1 MKNWYKKPVT
11 KGFLLLIAH
20 IMAVSAILGMV
31 IIINFSGTI
40 ANGNFLQTSGKPYE
54 ESVSFKNMIYNA
66 TWEVMEDIAMKN
78 NFESDGK
85 YNPNKLVD
93 VIDLAKNGQ
102 INGENESGLA
112 YELEDLVNWSS
123 EYMDEGADYADNYVV
138 VCKKPD
144 GTYYYY
150 YMSEF
155 RTLIED
161 GKLKVE
167 LENGNVST
175 FLNELESGYYT
186 SGYYTDLTIRNADG
200 EELYTDCW
208 TFNGAVK
215 EKYTP
220 VDAANILEVVN
231 KTPELNGKLSRV
243 YGYLQNILGSLSSQ
257 MNRYLYSGDTW
268 AEGNTNFNY
277 MFVDE
282 NAKKVYTNNSE
293 FKDYEAVKENLE
305 QMKNG
310 SNNKY
315 LIVRPK
321 LAEFETNMEISAN
334 EWRTMV
340 KSYTYSQ
347 KVDCIFAAS
356 VDTRF
361 PIQDAFYSDAQD
373 YKTFSPYLRISAI
386 GSVVCSILFLII
398 LVWMTL
404 IAGRSGKDEEIHLN
418 GFDRWKTEI
427 GAAAVFFAW
436 LIPVMYVVNVWG
448 GISVNRVS
456 SITEDVYYPQM
467 YSETTYYGYGNY
479 LSASDLMLTGLA
491 VAFTTA
497 CFLFGY
503 LSLVR
508 RIKAQTVWKNSLLRS
523 ICQFVKEVWQ
533 KRNVTFKAVVLLLG
547 FILIHWFAMALYDAG
562 WFILLMFLAEAFA
575 FYLVVKNAI
584 AKSCIKKGIRE
595 ISTGNVDYQIPLGH
609 LKGENREIAEMVN
622 DIGNGLQRAVAEG
635 MKSERLKTDLI
646 TNVSHDIKTP
656 LTSIIN
662 YVDLLKRENFD
673 DPKVQGYLDI
683 LEAKAQRLKTLTE
696 DVVEASKVS
705 NGNITL
711 ELMDVNLVE
720 MINQTEGEFA
730 EKLEAK
736 NLEVVQSLPDEPA
749 MIHVDGR
756 RMWRVLENIYNN
768 AAKYAMP
775 GTRVYAD
782 LWMNEQCVNFSL
794 KNISEQPLNISADEL
809 TERFI
814 RGDISRSTEG
824 SGLGLSIAK
833 SLTEMQGGVFR
844 LYLDGDLF
852 KVTIEFPR
860 VR

>member
-1 MKNWYKKPVT
+1 MKNWYKMPVT
-11 KGFLLLIAH
+11 KGILLLFAH
-20 IMAVSAILGMV
+20 IMVVSAIIGMTIMV
-31 IIINFSGTI
+31 NFSGAGDI
-40 ANGNFLQTSGKPYE
+40 LQTSGKSYE
-54 ESVSFKNMIYNA
+54 ESASFKNMVYNA
-66 TWEVMEDIAMKN
+66 TWDVMEGIAMKN
-78 NFESDGK
+78 NFETDGK

-93 VIDLAKNGQ
+93 IMDLAKNGQ
-102 INGENESGLA
+102 INGDNENGLA
-112 YELEDLVNWSS
+112 YELEDLVNWSN
-123 EYMDEGADYADNYVV
+123 EYVDEGADYDDNNII

-144 GTYYYY
+144 GSYYYY
-150 YMSEF
+150 YMGEF
-155 RTLIED
+155 RSIIED

-167 LENGNVST
+167 LENDGDIEA
-175 FLNELESGYYT
+175 FLNELEKGYYT
-186 SGYYTDLTIRNADG
+186 SGYYTDLTIKNAEG

-208 TFNGAVK
+208 TFTGAVR

-220 VDAANILEVVN
+220 VGAANILEVVN
-231 KTPELNGKLSRV
+231 ETPELNGKLSRV

-257 MNRYLYSGDTW
+257 MERYLYTGDTW

-282 NAKKVYTNNSE
+282 NAKKVYTNNSQ
-293 FKDYEAVKENLE
+293 FKDYDSVKENLE
-305 QMKNG
+305 LMKSG
-310 SNNKY
+310 SHSKY
-315 LIVRPK
+315 LIVKPK
-321 LAEFETNMEISAN
+321 LAEFETNMDISAS
-334 EWRTMV
+334 EWRSMV
-340 KSYTYSQ
+340 KSYTYSK
-347 KVDCIFAAS
+347 KVDCIFAAAI
-356 VDTRF
+356 DTKF
-361 PIQDAFYSDAQD
+361 SIQDAFYSDAQD
-373 YKTFSPYLRISAI
+373 YNTYAPYLKISAV
-386 GSVVCSILFLII
+386 GSVACSILFLVI
-398 LVWMTL
+398 LIWMTL

-418 GFDRWKTEI
+418 AFDGWKTEI
-427 GAAAVFFAW
+427 GAAAVFAVWIVPITFIGNA
-436 LIPVMYVVNVWG
+436 WG
-448 GISVNRVS
+448 GISAERAVS
-456 SITEDVYYPQM
+456 MTSDSSFSETVYYSM
-467 YSETTYYGYGNY
+467 GNY
-479 LSASDLMLTGLA
+479 LSVTELIFAGVLA
-491 VAFTTA
+491 AFTTA

-508 RIKAQTVWKNSLLRS
+508 RIKAQVVWKNSLLRS
-523 ICQFVKEVWQ
+523 ACRFVKDLWQ
-533 KRNVTFKAVVLLLG
+533 NRNVTFKAVVLLLG
-547 FILIHWFAMALYDAG
+547 FIMIHWFAMAIYDAG
-562 WFILLMFLAEAFA
+562 WFVALMFLSEALA
-575 FYLVVKNAI
+575 CYLVVKNAI
-584 AKSCIKKGIRE
+584 AKSQIKKGIRE
-595 ISTGNVDYQIPLGH
+595 IATGNVDYQIPLQR
-609 LKGENREIAEMVN
+609 LKGENLEIAEMVN
-622 DIGNGLQRAVAEG
+622 DVGNGLQRAVAEG

-662 YVDLLKRENFD
+662 YVDLLKRENFEN
-673 DPKVQGYLDI
+673 PKIQGYLDI

-705 NGNITL
+705 SGNITL

-730 EKLEAK
+730 EKLALK
-736 NLEVVQSLPDEPA
+736 NLQVVQNLPDEPA

-782 LWMNEQCVNFSL
+782 LSLEEERVIFAL

-833 SLTEMQGGVFR
+833 SLTEMQGGIFR